1 MLTLMACAIVPPP
14 YTYWGYLL
22 TLTGASDFAFH
33 SGSLSILKQKLPS
46 WCSSSAVLPSASA
59 SLTPFKFF
67 CCSIACCPL
76 HTSPHAGLTESPKCD
91 LNFSVLTP
99 EHPYSHNFQ
108 SLKLCSAESLFLFGW
123 SALDHTV
130 DGFRSLSPCL
140 ECVHAYMYV
149 STCTWRSE
157 ADIGCLSWLF
167 LHIIIVIDYMFFWD
181 KISYWTSS
189 SSICPDWLASKPLF
203 HSPHLCADVT
213 GAAGF
218 LCGFKGWH
226 SGFYACPANTVPTE
240 LSLPALCPGFVL
252 CNDLL

>member
-1 MLTLMACAIVPPP
+1 MFKFCCT
-14 YTYWGYLL
+14 
-22 TLTGASDFAFH
+22 SF
-33 SGSLSILKQKLPS
+33 SLSLS
-46 WCSSSAVLPSASA
+46 D
-59 SLTPFKFF
+59 PFKFF

-167 LHIIIVIDYMFFWD
+167 LHIIIIIVIDYMFFFFWD
-181 KISYWTSS
+181 KISYWTLS

-213 GAAGF
+213 GAAGSKDGTQVF
-218 LCGFKGWH
+218 MLAQQTLYQL
-226 SGFYACPANTVPTE
+226 SCPCQPCAQV
-240 LSLPALCPGFVL
+240 LSCVMIFCSNPALYVST
-252 CNDLL
+252 